1 MGEREVWDRKAAE
14 WAEWIGDDGD
24 ANRRYQSDPVLWRL
38 AGEVRGLRVID
49 AGCGT
54 GYLTLK
60 LAARGARVVG
70 VDVSAEMIQ
79 IARRR
84 TAAKGV
90 KLDFRIES
98 AARLESVEA
107 GSVDLVVSNYVLM
120 DAEDLHGCVAS
131 FARVL
136 RAGGRAVCVITHPCF
151 SSRRP
156 GSYFDEQTFEER
168 WGAFVTPFVTHHRP
182 LSRYF
187 AAFFA
192 AGFAVEAFEE
202 PVVALPAPPELAPE
216 KVARYRSL
224 PYSVAVALRKPP

>member
-1 MGEREVWDRKAAE
+1 MDASTVTLTAPEPLPSSSAPAPAPQAFPTTDLPP
-14 WAEWIGDDGD
+14 GDGG
-24 ANRRYQSDPVLWRL
+24 P
-38 AGEVRGLRVID
+38 
-49 AGCGT
+49 
-54 GYLTLK
+54 
-60 LAARGARVVG
+60 
-70 VDVSAEMIQ
+70 
-79 IARRR
+79 
-84 TAAKGV
+84 
-90 KLDFRIES
+90 IES
-98 AARLESVEA
+98 PLPSSGTAEFHRQLAQ
-107 GSVDLVVSNYVLM
+107 VV
-120 DAEDLHGCVAS
+120 DLHGCVAS